1 MLGLLTK
8 YVFLGSAQRR
18 LYERGPVILMYHR
31 VGTPPADAVD
41 PFLYDT
47 ATELDWHLTEA
58 RRAGLRFVSLAE
70 ATAGGKPQPNT
81 LAVTFDDGC
90 LSTFREALPVLGKH
104 KVRATQFIV
113 AGRIGGLNEWDISK
127 DDVPTPLMNVTQ
139 IREWLA
145 AGQEIGSHTVT
156 HRNLRKL
163 KPEAAR
169 QEIFDSKKQ
178 LEDLFGV
185 PINHFAF
192 PYGGWRDSSV
202 RELVK
207 EAGYHSACVT
217 DFGVSGSPDEL
228 WNLRRISPLTDSQ
241 LLQKVWHRG
250 LRRTRVGMSA
260 GALLAPHIA
269 EHAQHLHRIIGH
281 R

>member
-18 LYERGPVILMYHR
+18 LYQRGPAILMYHR
-31 VGTPPADAVD
+31 VGLPPAEAPD

-47 ATELDWHLTEA
+47 AEELDRHLTQA
-58 RRAGLRFVSLAE
+58 KQAGLRFVSLAE
-70 ATAGGKPQPNT
+70 ATAGGKPQPDT

-90 LSTFREALPVLGKH
+90 LSTFTEALPVLVKH
-104 KVRATQFIV
+104 KVRAIQFIV

-127 DDVPTPLMNVTQ
+127 DDVPTPLMDAGQ

-156 HRNLRKL
+156 HRNLRKVTL
-163 KPEAAR
+163 ADAR
-169 QEIFDSKKQ
+169 LEIFDSKQQ

-185 PINHFAF
+185 PVNHFAF
-192 PYGGWRDSSV
+192 PYGGWREANV
-202 RELVK
+202 RELVR

-217 DFGVSGSPDEL
+217 DFGVSASPDEL
-228 WNLRRISPLTDSQ
+228 WNLRRIAPLTDAQ
-241 LLQKVWHRG
+241 LLQKIWHRG
-250 LRRTRVGMSA
+250 LRQTRVGMAA
-260 GALLAPHIA
+260 GAVLAPHIVQ
-269 EHAQHLHRIIGH
+269 HAHTLHKIIRH

>member
-8 YVFLGSAQRR
+8 YVFLGAAQQR
-18 LYERGPVILMYHR
+18 LYERGPAILMYHR
-31 VGTPPADAVD
+31 VGTPPDDAPD

-47 ATELDWHLTEA
+47 ASELDRHLTEA

-70 ATAGGKPQPNT
+70 ATAGGRPQPKT

-90 LSTFREALPVLGKH
+90 LSTLIEALPVLVKH

-113 AGRIGGLNEWDISK
+113 SGRIGGLNEWDISK
-127 DDVPTPLMNVTQ
+127 DDVPTPLMNAAQ

-156 HRNLRKL
+156 HRNLRKV

-169 QEIFDSKKQ
+169 TEIFDSKKQ

-185 PINHFAF
+185 PVNHFAF
-192 PYGGWRDSSV
+192 PYGGWSESSV

-207 EAGYHSACVT
+207 EAGYHAACVT

-250 LRRTRVGMSA
+250 LRRSRVGMTT
-260 GALLAPHIA
+260 GALMAPHLA
-269 EHAQHLHRIIGH
+269 HHAHAIHKIVTHR
-281 R
+281 

>member
-8 YVFLGSAQRR
+8 YVFLGAAQRR
-18 LYERGPVILMYHR
+18 LYKRGPAILMYHR
-31 VGTPPADAVD
+31 VGIPPDDAPD

-47 ATELDWHLTEA
+47 AAELDRHLTEA
-58 RRAGLRFVSLAE
+58 KQAGLRFVSLAE
-70 ATAGGKPQPNT
+70 ALAGGQPQPNT

-90 LSTFREALPVLGKH
+90 LSTFNEALPVLVKH
-104 KVRATQFIV
+104 KVRAIQFIV
-113 AGRIGGLNEWDISK
+113 AGRIGGLNEWDLSK
-127 DDVPTPLMNVTQ
+127 DDVPTPLMDAGQ

-156 HRNLRKL
+156 HRNLRKVKL
-163 KPEAAR
+163 ADAR

-178 LEDLFGV
+178 LEDMFSV

-192 PYGGWRDSSV
+192 PYGGWREANV
-202 RELVK
+202 RELVR

-217 DFGVSGSPDEL
+217 DFGVSGTPDER

-250 LRRTRVGMSA
+250 LRRAGVGMTA
-260 GALLAPHIA
+260 GAVLAPHLIRQA
-269 EHAQHLHRIIGH
+269 HALHQILRQK
-281 R
+281 